1 MYSRRAQAVELN
13 LSLSVVRIQ
22 RSAIG
27 LGDRSHLNVNLSAAL
42 SPV

>member
-22 RSAIG
+22 RSAIS

>member
-27 LGDRSHLNVNLSAAL
+27 LGDRSHLNVNLLAAL